1 MTQLDEHGARIL
13 AFVERYQRQ
22 YHRSPTYREIGAAVG
37 LVSND
42 HVARDLKRLVHQGYL
57 TFTPGVS
64 RSIVLLKT
72 PPARR
77 RTATLPLP
85 NFETVA
91 PKPQHDELSMLAA
104 GLFQDEPDTFY
115 LRARGSALHDALL
128 NDGDLVIVKRGAHF
142 QDGEMVAVYLH
153 PTQRTTLRYLYHDN
167 GRVRAQSPNPNAP
180 PEHFRFSE
188 IEIRGSVLAILRKH
202 DTGL

>member
-57 TFTPGVS
+57 AFTPGVS

-72 PPARR
+72 PPSRR
-77 RTATLPLP
+77 RVSALPLP
-85 NFETVA
+85 NFDTVRLK
-91 PKPQHDELSMLAA
+91 PKRDELHELAA
-104 GLFQDEPDTFY
+104 GLFQDESDTFF
-115 LRARGSALHDALL
+115 LRARGNALQDALL
-128 NDGDLVIVKRGAHF
+128 NDGDVVVVKRGAAF
-142 QDGEMVAVYLH
+142 ADGEMFAVYFH
-153 PTQRTTLRYLYHDN
+153 QTKRTTLRYLYLDH
-167 GRVRAQSPNPNAP
+167 GRVRAQPPDPNAP
-180 PEHFRFSE
+180 PEYARFSE
-188 IEIRGSVLAILRKH
+188 IEIRGTVLAIVRKH
-202 DTGL
+202 ND